1 MVIKPTKTAKSPWST
16 GGQPTVLAMPTF
28 ISLFVINPLPSEML
42 CLEIPFQPT
51 LRLPQQ
57 GCQPIPPFGGQ
68 VLSGPYFQLRKD
80 LACTLQLRNP
90 CPPHW
95 THSSLTC
102 PTATPLPEAFAVFV
116 QRVRTQRAGTEALQA
131 AKIPLHLREES
142 RASEGMGP
150 PPWVSLGL

>member
-1 MVIKPTKTAKSPWST
+1 MVIKPTKTAKSPWSARRSAHCA
-16 GGQPTVLAMPTF
+16 GSAHI

-80 LACTLQLRNP
+80 LACALQLRNP

-95 THSSLTC
+95 THLSLTC
-102 PTATPLPEAFAVFV
+102 PAATPLPEAFAVFV

-142 RASEGMGP
+142 
-150 PPWVSLGL
+150 